1 MSALRSDLAHATRA
15 MSLGVLTASI
25 AHEVNQPLAGIVA
38 NAGTSLRML
47 ANDPPN
53 IEGARETAKRTLRDA
68 NRAAD
73 VVVRLR
79 SLFGKKE
86 TSSNAVN
93 LNEAAREV
101 LALLSGDLQR
111 NSVVLRADLAEDLP
125 LVRGDRVSFSKSSS
139 TSWATRRRRC
149 GRWKDRPRKLL
160 VATALNSDGC
170 AQLTVKDSGVGLD
183 PTTASRLFEAF
194 YTTKSS
200 GMGIGLFVSRSIIES
215 HEGRLWAA
223 PNDGEAGATFSFSI
237 PCFVPAEN
245 GTRIERTGQAAKPKG
260 LSKFA

>member
-1 MSALRSDLAHATRA
+1 MPDGRVKYVHTIARSYETPGGQREYVGAVRDVTERRRSEEALSALRSDLAHATRA

-68 NRAAD
+68 NRASD

-101 LALLSGDLQR
+101 FALLSGDLQR
-111 NSVVLRADLAEDLP
+111 NGIVFRAELAEDLP
-125 LVRGDRVSFSKSSS
+125 LVRGDRVELQQVVLNLISNASE
-139 TSWATRRRRC
+139 AMREVARC
-149 GRWKDRPRKLL
+149 GPR
-160 VATALNSDGC
+160 G
-170 AQLTVKDSGVGLD
+170 
-183 PTTASRLFEAF
+183 
-194 YTTKSS
+194 
-200 GMGIGLFVSRSIIES
+200 
-215 HEGRLWAA
+215 
-223 PNDGEAGATFSFSI
+223 FS
-237 PCFVPAEN
+237 
-245 GTRIERTGQAAKPKG
+245 
-260 LSKFA
+260 